1 MKTNIQ
7 TLRKQ
12 RVFSEEFKRD
22 VVQQY
27 ERGQYSIYQLG
38 RLYSIATPV
47 LYRWVYKFS
56 TFNEKGSRIV
66 EMKSSS
72 QCKLKEL
79 ETRIRELEQMVGQ
92 KQIKIEYLEKMI
104 DLAKDELN
112 IDIKKNSNTPPSG
125 GSGKTLKK

>member
-7 TLRKQ
+7 ILRKQ

-22 VVQQY
+22 LVQQY

-72 QCKLKEL
+72 QSKLKEL

-104 DLAKDELN
+104 DLAKEELN